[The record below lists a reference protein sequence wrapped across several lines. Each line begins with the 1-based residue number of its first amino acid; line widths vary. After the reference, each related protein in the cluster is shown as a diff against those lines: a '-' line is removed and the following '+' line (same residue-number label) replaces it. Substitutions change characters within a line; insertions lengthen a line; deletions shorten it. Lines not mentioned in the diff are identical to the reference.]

1 MTRGRHNL
9 KFGAD
14 LDRQQINVLL
24 GIATN
29 GFFVF
34 APFPASD
41 SFASFLLG
49 QSVQFFQGG
58 GDFNRGL
65 RKWIAAGYAQDEL
78 RVTPRLT
85 LNLRTCAM
93 KSIRHTPTF
102 ATG

>member
-9 KFGAD
+9 KFGAEV
-14 LDRQQINVLL
+14 DRQQIDVLL

-41 SFASFLLG
+41 SFASMLLG
-49 QSVQFFQGG
+49 TSVQFFQGG

-65 RKWIAAGYAQDEL
+65 RKWVAGG
-78 RVTPRLT
+78 V
-85 LNLRTCAM
+85 CA
-93 KSIRHTPTF
+93 
-102 ATG
+102 G